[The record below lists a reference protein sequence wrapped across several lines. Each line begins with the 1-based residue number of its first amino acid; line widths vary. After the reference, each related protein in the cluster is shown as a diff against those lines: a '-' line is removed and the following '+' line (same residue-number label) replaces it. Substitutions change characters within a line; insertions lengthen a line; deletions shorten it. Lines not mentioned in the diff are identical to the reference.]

1 MRVATDKTFLE
12 KPEYD
17 FLDTNPHLGRNISLL
32 YLGGSLAYGMQTP
45 SSDIDI
51 RGFAVPTFEDYL
63 LMKDFEQVEKK
74 DPDVTV
80 YSSNKFL
87 HLLMKANPNLIE
99 VFDAPILLSNYIW
112 HYILDNKDA
121 FLSNLA
127 INSFR
132 GFANQQEKRL
142 LHYRGASPVVT
153 ISSVDEV
160 PRFADATRFDKNKA
174 MRKIAKY
181 EANCIRCFRMGA
193 ELFRT
198 GEVHTYRGDIDAEE
212 LMEVKM
218 GKWVRG
224 IPAKPTD
231 GLFKAEA
238 TEEFFNQVAKER
250 EAFEKAAENSVLPD
264 RPDEKRIVEIQ
275 KEIGSSVL
283 GLLYQ
288 KR

>member
-12 KPEYD
+12 KAEYD

-32 YLGGSLAYGMQTP
+32 YLGGSLAYGLQTP

-63 LMKDFEQVEKK
+63 LMKDFEQVERK

-80 YSSNKFL
+80 YSANKFL

-99 VFDAPILLSNYIW
+99 VFDAPILQSNHIW

-132 GFANQQEKRL
+132 GFATQQERRL
-142 LHYRGASPVVT
+142 LHYRGSSPVITV
-153 ISSVDEV
+153 SSPSDM
-160 PRFADATRFDKNKA
+160 PRFADATKFENNGA

-212 LMEVKM
+212 LMEIKM

-224 IPAKPTD
+224 IPAEPTD
-231 GLFKAEA
+231 SMFKAKA
-238 TEEFFNQVAKER
+238 TSEFFNQVAKER
-250 EAFEKAAENSVLPD
+250 KAFENAAEDSVLPD
-264 RPDEKRIVEIQ
+264 KPDEKRITEIR
-275 KEIGSSVL
+275 KEIGTSVL
-283 GLLYQ
+283 CLLY
-288 KR
+288 